1 MPSADFFC
9 CLNTFLPI
17 FRFARWNCYSSIK
30 EQERVMFGKFRSI
43 VLGAFTALSL
53 WGQVN
58 YDFSDGGRKAAYV
71 LSQEEVFSKGSSLKA
86 AKAQRKLESGQIFTL
101 TAAGMKELRANR
113 SERAGAE
120 PVFYDMGN
128 LPTAEKLAAL
138 APEDRAKRME
148 SARRLMTN
156 RLIVRMNEARY
167 AELAENGPIAIE
179 KSLIGGWMTITFAD
193 AFSALDAA
201 DWMIQKGGWE
211 FTPVFKREFF
221 TRQALS
227 RPVNDPLFPNQWHL
241 AGNSGLNINMG
252 NAWDTVTGKGINMV
266 VVDDGFDLTH
276 EDLQNAYP
284 VSSGYHKNFKEDG
297 APNDPNPT
305 KASENH
311 GTYCGGLALADGFNG
326 LGVIGVAP
334 EAKAMAMRII
344 GGAVPEDAY
353 GTALGWQ
360 PEGIITHVSSNSW
373 GPTDD
378 GKDAGRAGAV
388 SLAGIEKGALRN
400 RDGLGTVFA
409 ISTGNG
415 RSEGDDSSYDELTS
429 SPFAISVAAVA
440 RDGKQS
446 SYSESGMGV
455 AIAAFGGEFLPPD
468 VLWAPNNM
476 GQEAFDLK
484 NTNFPTSQAPVNYTD
499 AGNGTS
505 AAAPQVSG
513 AAALLL
519 QSNPKLGYRDVKEI
533 LMRSATKTGLQGT
546 DDFAANSGGF
556 SFSHAFGAGLLNV
569 AEALKLAGDWKNL
582 GPVGKIEAPIFDT
595 SAEILDGDGVVM
607 EFEVGGDDLRV
618 EHVDLIVNVKHK
630 NRGDLRFTIIAPNG
644 MKSIAQP
651 RKPDDNADFTDFR
664 FTSVRHW
671 GESSKGKWTVTIED
685 TVKNGIAGQFVNA
698 KLVFFGSAR

>member
-1 MPSADFFC
+1 MFFR
-9 CLNTFLPI
+9 LKNLI
-17 FRFARWNCYSSIK
+17 
-30 EQERVMFGKFRSI
+30 
-43 VLGAFTALSL
+43 LGALAALSM
-53 WGQVN
+53 WGQVS
-58 YDFSDGGRKAAYV
+58 YDFSDGGRKAGYI
-71 LSQEEVFSKGSSLKA
+71 LSKEEVYSKWSPSSLKS
-86 AKAQRKLESGQIFTL
+86 AKSQRQMGAGEIYTL
-101 TAAGMKELRANR
+101 TDAGMKELRQNR
-113 SERAGAE
+113 SERAAAE
-120 PVFYDMGN
+120 PVFYFKGN
-128 LPTAEKLAAL
+128 LPTDEKLAAMSQ
-138 APEDRAKRME
+138 ADRTKRME

-156 RLIVRMNEARY
+156 RLMVRMSESRY
-167 AELAENGPIAIE
+167 AELAETGPSAIE
-179 KSLIGGWMTITFAD
+179 KSIADGWMTIIFAD
-193 AFSALDAA
+193 AFTALDAA
-201 DWMIQKGGWE
+201 DWMIKKGNWE
-211 FTPVFKREFF
+211 FTPVFKREYF

-266 VVDDGFDLTH
+266 VVDDGFDLSH

-284 VSSGYHKNFKEDG
+284 VSSGYHRNFKEDG

-311 GTYCGGLALADGFNG
+311 GTYCGGLALADGFNS

-360 PEGIITHVSSNSW
+360 PEGIMVHVSSNSW
-373 GPTDD
+373 GPADD
-378 GKDAGRAGAV
+378 GKDAGRAGAP
-388 SLAGIEKGALRN
+388 SLAGIEAGATKNRN
-400 RDGLGTVFA
+400 GLGTVYA

-415 RSEGDDSSYDELTS
+415 RSSADDSSYDELTNS
-429 SPFAISVAAVA
+429 QYAISVAAVA

-446 SYSESGMGV
+446 SYSESGLGV
-455 AIAAFGGEFLPPD
+455 AIAAFGGEFSPPD

-519 QSNPKLGYRDVKEI
+519 ERNPRLGYRDVKEI
-533 LMRSATKTGLQGT
+533 LMKSATKTGLQGT

-569 AEALKLAGDWKNL
+569 AEALKLAPTWTNL
-582 GPVGKIEAPIFDT
+582 GPLAKLEAPTFDK
-595 SAEILDGDGVVM
+595 SAAIDDGDGVL
-607 EFEVGGDDLRV
+607 FEIALSGASVRV

-651 RKPDDNADFTDFR
+651 RPNDDNADFTDYR

-671 GESSKGKWTVTIED
+671 GESSNGNWTVTIED
-685 TVKNGIAGQFVNA
+685 TVKNGVAGQFVNA
-698 KLVFFGSAR
+698 KLVFFGTPR